1 MYYIIAA
8 HGSYAEGCKSGCEMV
23 TGDTSSFIPV
33 AFTEDMTKEDVE
45 KKYEKI
51 LAEKGIDGCR
61 AIIAD
66 LPGGTPYN
74 AAMRITAEHKN
85 ISLVAGLSQQ
95 LLILLNA
102 GETLADAIAQTGELY
117 ATPAARKEQK
127 EIQPPK
133 DPTDKNG
140 IVNFRLDERLI
151 HGQVATFWTRAL
163 QADRI
168 IIADDEVLKDEI
180 GVSALKAAVP
190 AGVHLSILTVD
201 NAAARLNAGIY
212 SNQRVFLIVVL
223 KDEIGVSALK
233 AAVPA
238 GVHLSILTVDNAA
251 ARLNA
256 GIYSN
261 QRVFLIVNKT
271 RTIQRLIENG
281 LKVKEVNIGNMGEKE
296 GRKRIKKSVYC
307 TLEELSQIDAVEK
320 AGVTVY
326 AQMVPNDEK
335 KTFRSYLH

>member
-45 KKYEKI
+45 RKYEKI
-51 LAEKGIDGCR
+51 LAERGAEECT

-102 GETLADAIAQTGELY
+102 GETLAEAIAQTGELY
-117 ATPAARKEQK
+117 TTPAARKEQK

-168 IIADDEVLKDEI
+168 IIADDE
-180 GVSALKAAVP
+180 
-190 AGVHLSILTVD
+190 
-201 NAAARLNAGIY
+201 
-212 SNQRVFLIVVL
+212 VL

>member
-45 KKYEKI
+45 RKYEKI
-51 LAEKGIDGCR
+51 LAERGAEECT

-163 QADRI
+163 KADRI
-168 IIADDEVLKDEI
+168 IIADDE
-180 GVSALKAAVP
+180 
-190 AGVHLSILTVD
+190 
-201 NAAARLNAGIY
+201 
-212 SNQRVFLIVVL
+212 VL

>member
-1 MYYIIAA
+1 M
-8 HGSYAEGCKSGCEMV
+8 H
-23 TGDTSSFIPV
+23 
-33 AFTEDMTKEDVE
+33 
-45 KKYEKI
+45 
-51 LAEKGIDGCR
+51 
-61 AIIAD
+61 
-66 LPGGTPYN
+66 GGTPYN

-127 EIQPPK
+127 EIQHPK

-168 IIADDEVLKDEI
+168 IIADDE
-180 GVSALKAAVP
+180 
-190 AGVHLSILTVD
+190 
-201 NAAARLNAGIY
+201 
-212 SNQRVFLIVVL
+212 VL

-307 TLEELSQIDAVEK
+307 TLEELSHIDAVEK

>member
-45 KKYEKI
+45 RKYEKI
-51 LAEKGIDGCR
+51 LAERGAEECT

-212 SNQRVFLIVVL
+212 SNQRVFLIV
-223 KDEIGVSALK
+223 
-233 AAVPA
+233 
-238 GVHLSILTVDNAA
+238 
-251 ARLNA
+251 
-256 GIYSN
+256 
-261 QRVFLIVNKT
+261 NKT

>member
-51 LAEKGIDGCR
+51 LAERGAEECE

-102 GETLADAIAQTGELY
+102 GETLAEAIAQTGELY

-127 EIQPPK
+127 EIQHPK

-168 IIADDEVLKDEI
+168 IIADDE
-180 GVSALKAAVP
+180 
-190 AGVHLSILTVD
+190 
-201 NAAARLNAGIY
+201 
-212 SNQRVFLIVVL
+212 VL

-307 TLEELSQIDAVEK
+307 TLEELSHIEAVEK

>member
-8 HGSYAEGCKSGCEMV
+8 HSSYAEGCKSGCEMV

-45 KKYEKI
+45 RKYEKI
-51 LAEKGIDGCR
+51 LAERGAEECT

-212 SNQRVFLIVVL
+212 SNQRVFLIV
-223 KDEIGVSALK
+223 
-233 AAVPA
+233 
-238 GVHLSILTVDNAA
+238 
-251 ARLNA
+251 
-256 GIYSN
+256 
-261 QRVFLIVNKT
+261 NKT